1 MRVGRK
7 VDWWRRR
14 EREREAS
21 NGLCI
26 NQFFHSSL
34 IIVLTMIFSTKHR
47 GHIVAGIINTEC
59 SPQKKRR
66 GQHKDFNYFLEIFYI
81 KHWKV
86 KSFIT
91 HLDYELVRDKSTDN
105 LRHEPDEGLTQHP
118 PLYLHS
124 FLCFFNAFE
133 TRNSAMKSNNIIALG
148 VHLS

>member
-1 MRVGRK
+1 MGAK
-7 VDWWRRR
+7 WIGGGA

-34 IIVLTMIFSTKHR
+34 IIVLTMILSTKHR
-47 GHIVAGIINTEC
+47 GHIVADIINTEC

-66 GQHKDFNYFLEIFYI
+66 GQHKDFDYFLEIFYI

-105 LRHEPDEGLTQHP
+105 LRHEPDEGVTQHP

-124 FLCFFNAFE
+124 FQFNKANTTKCISQFKMFKLFL
-133 TRNSAMKSNNIIALG
+133 TTFTNMR
-148 VHLS
+148 

>member
-1 MRVGRK
+1 MAAKWIGGGA
-7 VDWWRRR
+7 

-133 TRNSAMKSNNIIALG
+133 TRNSAMKSNNIIAHG
-148 VHLS
+148 VHLL